1 MIRVIS
7 LDMIIMIIV
16 TTIVDLG
23 ITIGITGIEISA
35 LDITIMGMTG
45 QIEHLTHNGKVNA
58 RIKAVTKVMTTITVC
73 MVMVRINTISMVE
86 RDRTGLIVNMP
97 TTLNRITIID
107 VNSSHLVGTVR
118 IKDQVSLL
126 NLLFWWS

>member
-23 ITIGITGIEISA
+23 IMIGITGTEISA

-45 QIEHLTHNGKVNA
+45 QIEHLAHNGNVNA

-86 RDRTGLIVNMP
+86 KGQ
-97 TTLNRITIID
+97 NRGYRQYA
-107 VNSSHLVGTVR
+107 NHP
-118 IKDQVSLL
+118 
-126 NLLFWWS
+126 